1 MKILVFDCETT
12 GLPIDYKGS
21 IYNSDNW
28 PFIVQL
34 SFILFDCEK
43 LKVLTKKDLIIK
55 VDNIP
60 PSSTTIHG
68 ITQEYSNE
76 HGILIKDAL
85 DEFNKLA
92 KKANRLVA
100 HNLQFDKK
108 MIIVESIRNKQ
119 ASVFLEKRNEYC
131 TMKTSVQL
139 CKIERQFKDGTK
151 YFKYPTLTELHMHL
165 FNKEPTGQHNA
176 LYDILICLRCYFYKE
191 YKIDLLNHLEI
202 MKKII

>member
-12 GLPIDYKGS
+12 GLPKDYKGS
-21 IYNSDNW
+21 IYDSENW

-43 LKVLTKKDLIIK
+43 FKVLTQKDLIIK
-55 VDNIP
+55 VENIP
-60 PSSTTIHG
+60 VSSTNIHG

-76 HGILIKDAL
+76 HGIAIKEAL
-85 DEFNKLA
+85 DEFNKIA

-108 MIIVESIRNKQ
+108 IIIVESIRNKQ
-119 ASVFLEKRNEYC
+119 KSVFLDKRNEYC

-151 YFKYPTLTELHMHL
+151 YFKYPTLTELHVYL

-176 LYDILICLRCYFYKE
+176 LNDILICLRCYFYKE
-191 YKIDLLNHLEI
+191 YKIDLLKHLEI

>member
-1 MKILVFDCETT
+1 MRNF
-12 GLPIDYKGS
+12 
-21 IYNSDNW
+21 
-28 PFIVQL
+28 
-34 SFILFDCEK
+34 
-43 LKVLTKKDLIIK
+43 KVLNQKDLIIK

-60 PSSTTIHG
+60 ASSTKIHG
-68 ITQEYSNE
+68 ITQEHSDKY
-76 HGILIKDAL
+76 GIFIKDAL

-119 ASVFLEKRNEYC
+119 NSVFLDKRNEYC
-131 TMKTSVQL
+131 TMKTSIQL

-151 YFKYPTLTELHMHL
+151 YFKFPTLTELHIHL
-165 FNKEPTGQHNA
+165 FNKEPKGQHNS
-176 LYDILICLRCYFYKE
+176 LHDILICLRCYFFKE

-202 MKKII
+202 IKKII